1 MQRDMSALS
10 PTLSHLS
17 AEDEHRLARRWQTH
31 QDQRALAR
39 IIEAH
44 LGLVS
49 RIAREFRYAGPS
61 FEDLLQ
67 EGRLGLTIAARR
79 FDPDA
84 GTRLVTYA
92 TYWIRA
98 CLMESV
104 VRNHGPVR
112 IGTTRAQRRIYFG
125 LGRARRRLERQGLT
139 ATVDLVAAE
148 LGVERAELDAMM
160 PRLQGRDPSLDIP
173 QTEDASA
180 VVLSDPG
187 QDPEH
192 TVAQRQ
198 VDELHRRRLA
208 AALARLQPREAEI
221 IRARHLCESPVTL
234 EEIGAQM
241 GVSRERVRQ
250 LEQRAM
256 SQLRALCA

>member
-1 MQRDMSALS
+1 MPALAEAIA
-10 PTLSHLS
+10 PPAFLS
-17 AEDEHRLARRWQTH
+17 AAEEHRLARRWHTR
-31 QDQRALAR
+31 QDKRALAR
-39 IIEAH
+39 LIEAH
-44 LGLVS
+44 LGLVA
-49 RIAREFRYAGPS
+49 RIAREFRYSGPGV
-61 FEDLLQ
+61 EDLLQ

-92 TYWIRA
+92 AYWIRA

-125 LGRARRRLERQGLT
+125 LGRARRRLERQGLAANT
-139 ATVDLVAAE
+139 DLVAAE
-148 LGVERAELDAMM
+148 LGVERSELDAMM

-173 QTEDASA
+173 QTAESSP

-192 TVAQRQ
+192 AVAERE

-208 AALARLQPREAEI
+208 AALSRLQPREAEI
-221 IRARHLCESPVTL
+221 IRARHLSESPVTL
-234 EEIGAQM
+234 EQIGAQM